1 MNPYAKHLEGRNYL
15 DILTTTPPSLAS
27 AVEKIGHAGMGRS
40 YGPGKW
46 TAAQILC
53 HLADCEIAFGFRIR
67 QAFVQDPHMVQPFNQ
82 EAWATSYGELDPRM
96 ALATFTGLRNWNLAL
111 LKARADDISSRK
123 VSHPER
129 GDMTLVE
136 MLELIAGHDMNHRK
150 QLETIAAASA

>member
-1 MNPYAKHLEGRNYL
+1 M
-15 DILTTTPPSLAS
+15 DVLTTTPPSLAS
-27 AVEKIGHAGMGRS
+27 AVEKIGDAGMGRS
-40 YGPGKW
+40 YGSGKW

-67 QAFVQDPHMVQPFNQ
+67 QAFVEDPHLVQPFDQ
-82 EAWATSYGELDPRM
+82 EAWAVSYGELDPSM

-111 LKARADDISSRK
+111 LKARAGDLSSRR

-129 GDMTLVE
+129 GDMTLAE

-150 QLETIAAASA
+150 QLETIAAAAA